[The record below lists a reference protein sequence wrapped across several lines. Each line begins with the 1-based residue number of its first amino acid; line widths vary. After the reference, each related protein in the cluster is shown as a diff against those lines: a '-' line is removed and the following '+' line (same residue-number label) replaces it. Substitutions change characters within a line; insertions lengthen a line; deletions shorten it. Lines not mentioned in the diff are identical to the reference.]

1 MIVCSCNVLSDRQI
15 RSAVTETPAPVRTVG
30 QVYRCLGCSAQCGRC
45 ARTIRKLLDDVN
57 ASACSICPLDCPV
70 SAQAPGQPAQPH
82 AEHSHAGHSHAG
94 HNHVGHGHA
103 EHGHSAPAH
112 TGHAHAGHAHGEQ
125 GHAPSNGRHTRT
137 PRRLVTVDHARST
150 HLAGHAVAAE

>member
-82 AEHSHAGHSHAG
+82 AEHSHAEHSHAEHSHAEHSHAEHSHAG
-94 HNHVGHGHA
+94 HSHA
-103 EHGHSAPAH
+103 A
-112 TGHAHAGHAHGEQ
+112 HAHGE
-125 GHAPSNGRHTRT
+125 HAPSHGRHTRT
-137 PRRLVTVDHARST
+137 PRRLVTGNHPRTAP
-150 HLAGHAVAAE
+150 LAGHAVAAE

>member
-15 RSAVTETPAPVRTVG
+15 RSAVTDTPAPVRTVG

-45 ARTIRKLLDDVN
+45 ARTIRKLLDDVA

-82 AEHSHAGHSHAG
+82 AEHSHAEHSHAGHDHAGHSHAG
-94 HNHVGHGHA
+94 HSHAGHSHGEHGHA
-103 EHGHSAPAH
+103 A
-112 TGHAHAGHAHGEQ
+112 HAHGE
-125 GHAPSNGRHTRT
+125 HAPSNGRHTRT
-137 PRRLVTVDHARST
+137 PRRLVTGNHART
-150 HLAGHAVAAE
+150 APLAGHVVAAE

>member
-57 ASACSICPLDCPV
+57 ASACGACPRECPAAV
-70 SAQAPGQPAQPH
+70 QGEGAPTPH
-82 AEHSHAGHSHAG
+82 HHASHDHAP
-94 HNHVGHGHA
+94 HGHA
-103 EHGHSAPAH
+103 PHHHAPH
-112 TGHAHAGHAHGEQ
+112 GHAHHDHHAAHEHG
-125 GHAPSNGRHTRT
+125 AAAHTH
-137 PRRLVTVDHARST
+137 PV
-150 HLAGHAVAAE
+150 LALAAE